1 MSGLGSVVG
10 GVIVL
15 YVFGVA
21 GLAIVLGKSLPE
33 AALLVIAFLPA
44 DFVKA
49 ILAGVIT
56 AALAKARPQSIL
68 SRA

>member
-1 MSGLGSVVG
+1 
-10 GVIVL
+10 
-15 YVFGVA
+15 VFGVA